1 MSSYSFLNVQA
12 AIAGPGGAFPI
23 GSSAGVAEEGITI
36 DNVEEKDLATVGA
49 GGELMHSLRASDVA
63 KLTLRLLKTSPVN
76 AQLSNLY
83 NFQKSSSLYWG
94 QNVISVNDTIRG
106 DVEALTICAFLKP
119 PANTYSKDG
128 AMMEWEFIGKRNQR
142 LGTGTPAVNG
152 G

>member
-23 GSSAGVAEEGITI
+23 GSQSGVAEEGITI
-36 DNVEEKDLATVGA
+36 DNVEEKDLGTVGA

-76 AQLSNLY
+76 AQLSNMY

-94 QNVISVNDTIRG
+94 QNTLTVNDTIRG
-106 DVEALTICAFLKP
+106 DVEELTICAFMKP

-128 AMMEWEFIGKRNQR
+128 AMMEWEFLGKRNML
-142 LGTGTPAVNG
+142 LGSGTPTVNG